1 MPYFPEE
8 DSKLRATSCS
18 RRRGGNTSNSFEV
31 ITQLFDLVTNKISEP
46 VLIAVLPSPSS
57 PSIPFIQ
64 QSLANSTGST
74 RVDLRHCIY
83 RETHIDPISSYIIS
97 SEAAGTRT
105 IVNHNELPEMT
116 AEEFDAI
123 ATTLV
128 QSAMEDDQDQIWFH
142 FEGRIPQTTL
152 TCIQGLR
159 QRYTHANPK
168 PKLRISVEIEK
179 PRREGLQDLVYEADV
194 VFYSRGWAEAE
205 GHPSAM
211 ACLESQVKV
220 IADAGSTRP
229 EKYDD
234 EYERT
239 LICTWGDKGA
249 AALRYTCQQG
259 KIVYDS
265 VDTASSTAFVT
276 TNQCVVDTVGAGD
289 TFIAGILF
297 GFMHP
302 WSLQQKL
309 AFAIELAGWKV
320 VQVGFAGLGRRMRS
334 TFQNCKG

>member
-1 MPYFPEE
+1 
-8 DSKLRATSCS
+8 
-18 RRRGGNTSNSFEV
+18 
-31 ITQLFDLVTNKISEP
+31 
-46 VLIAVLPSPSS
+46 
-57 PSIPFIQ
+57 
-64 QSLANSTGST
+64 
-74 RVDLRHCIY
+74 
-83 RETHIDPISSYIIS
+83 
-97 SEAAGTRT
+97 
-105 IVNHNELPEMT
+105 MT

-123 ATTLV
+123 AATLV

-168 PKLRISVEIEK
+168 PKLRVSVEIEK

-220 IADAGSTRP
+220 IADADSTRP

-249 AALRYTCQQG
+249 AALRYTCQQ
-259 KIVYDS
+259 
-265 VDTASSTAFVT
+265 
-276 TNQCVVDTVGAGD
+276 
-289 TFIAGILF
+289 GILF

>member
-31 ITQLFDLVTNKISEP
+31 ITQLFDLVTNEISEP

-57 PSIPFIQ
+57 PSIPFIR
-64 QSLANSTGST
+64 QSLANSSGST

-83 RETHIDPISSYIIS
+83 RETHIDPVSSFIIS

-116 AEEFDAI
+116 VEEFNAI
-123 ATTLV
+123 VAMLV
-128 QSAMEDDQDQIWFH
+128 QSAVEDGQDQIWFH

-152 TCIQGLR
+152 TCIRGLR
-159 QRYTHANPK
+159 QRLTRTNPK
-168 PKLRISVEIEK
+168 PQLRISVEIEK
-179 PRREGLQDLVYEADV
+179 PGREGLQDLVYEADV
-194 VFYSRGWAEAE
+194 VFYSKGWAEAE
-205 GHPSAM
+205 GHLSAM

-220 IADAGSTRP
+220 IADAGCTGP
-229 EKYDD
+229 GKHDD
-234 EYERT
+234 EFERT
-239 LICTWGDKGA
+239 LVCTWGDKGA
-249 AALRYTCQQG
+249 AALKYTCQQG
-259 KIVYDS
+259 KTAYGS
-265 VDTASSTAFVT
+265 VDIASSTAFVAP
-276 TNQCVVDTVGAGD
+276 NQCVVDTIGAGD

-309 AFAIELAGWKV
+309 AFATELAGWKV
-320 VQVGFAGLGRRMRS
+320 VQVGFDGLGRRMRS
-334 TFQNCKG
+334 TFQNYKG